1 MLDLVEL
8 LTTRAKEHPTH
19 GYSFYTDGVAEPEWM
34 SYPELD
40 RRARAIAAQLIAKNA
55 TGEAV
60 LILCPPGLDY
70 IAAFF
75 GCLYAGAIATPAYPP
90 DPMRLRRTLPRL
102 RAIVADTRS
111 RIVLSTTPI
120 ITLAPMVAEEAPE
133 LSVLDWI
140 AADVETGLEASW
152 TKPTSIAGESI
163 AFLQYTSGSTSK
175 PKGVMVT
182 HANLLHNSE
191 MIRVAFEFDVNS
203 RLAFWLPPYHDMGL
217 IGGIISPLFAGGTTA
232 LMSPFDFLK
241 RPMSWLEMIAKSRS
255 DVTGAPN
262 FAFDL
267 AVRKSTPEQR
277 AALDLS
283 CLTLAFNAAEPIR
296 AETMDAFAD
305 TFAVSGFERRSLYA
319 CFGLAETTLLAT
331 GTRRHTEPRQLRVD
345 GDALERGRVVFSDR
359 DGARRLVSL
368 GTAPIAGSVA
378 IVDPQ
383 SLRALGEGEVGE
395 IWLKSD
401 SVARGYWDN
410 AEATAQSFGAVT
422 ASGEGPYLRT
432 GDLGFVDGGEL
443 FFVSRIKDII
453 ILRGRNHYPHD
464 IERAVEGA
472 HPALRPGCGVVFG
485 VDRDGEEKL
494 GITWEVEASK
504 MRAGSDEVIAA
515 IKRAAADKEGVFADT
530 VVLIEAKTLPKTS
543 SGKLQRKQTK
553 QEYEAGEL
561 SLVAEWRAPKIVAR
575 PSNDSADLRD
585 FLIERLAAGLGLH
598 EDAIDPDLPFQE
610 YGFDSAMVVALAAD
624 LSARTGREFP
634 ATLAFNY
641 PTINALTAH
650 LAQG

>member
-1 MLDLVEL
+1 MRDLVEL
-8 LTTRAKEHPTH
+8 LGTRATEHPTH
-19 GYSFYTDGVAEPEWM
+19 GYSFYTDGVAEPELM
-34 SYPELD
+34 PYPELD

-55 TGEAV
+55 PGEAV

-111 RIVLSTTPI
+111 RIVLSTAPI
-120 ITLAPMVAEEAPE
+120 AMFAPMVAEEAPE
-133 LSVLDWI
+133 LSALEWI
-140 AADVETGLEASW
+140 SVDVETGLESTW
-152 TKPTSIAGESI
+152 QKPSSITGESI

-182 HANLLHNSE
+182 HANLLHNVE
-191 MIRVAFEFDVNS
+191 MIRVAFQFDVNS

-217 IGGIISPLFAGGTTA
+217 IGGIIAPLFAGGTTA

-241 RPMSWLEMIAKSRS
+241 RPMAWLEMISKSRS

-296 AETMDAFAD
+296 AETMDSFAE
-305 TFAVSGFERRSLYA
+305 TFAVAGFKPSSLYA
-319 CFGLAETTLLAT
+319 CFGLAETTLLAA
-331 GTRRHTEPRQLRVD
+331 GTQRHVEPRQLSVD
-345 GDALERGRVVFSDR
+345 GDALERGRVVLSTHNN
-359 DGARRLVSL
+359 ARRLVSL
-368 GTAPIAGSVA
+368 GKSPVEGSVA
-378 IVDPQ
+378 IVDPN
-383 SLRALGEGEVGE
+383 SHRVLGEGQVGE
-395 IWLKSD
+395 IWLKSG

-410 AEATAQSFGAVT
+410 AVETAKTFGAST
-422 ASGEGPYLRT
+422 SAGESGYLRT
-432 GDLGFVDGGEL
+432 GDLGFMDRGEL

-464 IERAVEGA
+464 IERAIEGA

-485 VDRDGEEKL
+485 VERDGEEKL

-504 MRAGSDEVIAA
+504 MGSADEVIAA

-553 QEYEAGEL
+553 GEYEAGEL
-561 SLVAEWRAPKIVAR
+561 AVVAEWRAPKVVAR
-575 PSNDSADLRD
+575 PSNTSADLRD